1 MRQQFLRR
9 AVPAAAV
16 GVLLAGCSSTVVVG
30 RASPGEG
37 EPVDV
42 SAAEFAIIGVS
53 DTPIDQ
59 FARNALTDLNTFWT
73 RAYPKFY
80 GEDFQP
86 LTGGYFSVDSQDVD
100 QFAYP
105 ATGIGCE
112 DAPESPDS
120 VAGNAFYD
128 PGCDLVA
135 YDRAL
140 LEELSTDYGRFLV
153 PVVMA
158 HEFGHAMQ
166 NRFGYAAS
174 GRSIQDETQADCFAG
189 AWSRWVA
196 DGKAEH
202 VALRTP
208 ELDGVVRGFLLLRD
222 DVGSDP
228 EDSQAHGSYF
238 DRVSAFYEGFDGG
251 VASCRDDFGADRL
264 FTAAAFTNDTEY
276 VNQGNAPY
284 GDIVGWIGQTLPDFW
299 GSVFPEAFGK
309 DFTAPEFEP
318 FDTTAPDCE
327 GTDVADQN
335 LGYCAKESTV
345 YYDETDLTRPAYQE
359 LGDFAVATALAL
371 PYSLA
376 ARGEGDLSVDDAAAT
391 RSAVCLTG
399 WYTAQWYDGVF
410 ADNLQVQL
418 SPGDVDEAV
427 QFLLSYGVDPTVFP
441 NTALSG
447 FEMVGAFRSGF
458 LEGGT
463 ACDIG
468 L

>member
-9 AVPAAAV
+9 TLLAATV

-42 SAAEFAIIGVS
+42 SAEAFPITGVS

-59 FARNALTDLNTFWT
+59 FARNALTDLNTFWGE
-73 RAYPKFY
+73 AYPHFY
-80 GEDFQP
+80 DGKFQP
-86 LTGGYFSVDSQDVD
+86 LRGGYFSVDSDNID
-100 QFAYP
+100 DKAYP
-105 ATGIGCE
+105 DTGIGCGG
-112 DAPESPDS
+112 APKSPDS
-120 VAGNAFYD
+120 VSGNAFYD
-128 PGCDLVA
+128 PACDLIA
-135 YDRAL
+135 YDRSL

-166 NRFGYAAS
+166 KRFGYAAS

-202 VALRTP
+202 TSLRTP

-228 EDSQAHGSYF
+228 EGAQAHGSFF

-264 FTAAAFTNDTEY
+264 FTAAPFSASDAAD
-276 VNQGNAPY
+276 QGNAPY
-284 GDIVGWIGQTLPDFW
+284 DDIVGWIRQTLPDFW
-299 GSVFPEAFGK
+299 ESAFSEAFDR
-309 DFTAPEFEP
+309 DFQAPRFRPFDGTAPHCG
-318 FDTTAPDCE
+318 DD
-327 GTDVADQN
+327 DVSRQN
-335 LGYCAKESTV
+335 LGYCPKNSTV
-345 YYDETDLTRPAYQE
+345 YYDETDLTHPAYQE

-371 PYSLA
+371 PYSMA
-376 ARGEGDLSVDDAAAT
+376 ARGEGGLSVDDAAAT

-399 WYTAQWYDGVF
+399 WYTGRWYAGAFD
-410 ADNLQVQL
+410 DTLKVQL

-427 QFLLSYGVDPTVFP
+427 QFLLRYGTDPTVFP

-458 LEGGT
+458 LEGGA